1 MINMSNTTT
10 STFIKEEDENQ
21 ELEELLTEQKKLRK
35 IKNHNYCGVLATAYR
50 ILEVMCPENNTKH
63 QKFFTISDI
72 GYYNRSRVQIH
83 LRYRENFIEKALK
96 AGIIKEIVIPERI
109 GVRWNNYDNPD
120 IGQIINS
127 PSNKRSLKRLRNSKY
142 YKLTEK
148 GIRIYR
154 NIKEVMDALG

>member
-1 MINMSNTTT
+1 MSNMSNTTT
-10 STFIKEEDENQ
+10 FIKEDENQ
-21 ELEELLTEQKKLRK
+21 ELEELLTERHKLKK
-35 IKNHNYCGVLATAYR
+35 IKNHNYCGILATAYR

-109 GVRWNNYDNPD
+109 GVRWNNYNNPD
-120 IGQIINS
+120 ITQIINN
-127 PSNKRSLKRLRNSKY
+127 PNNKKSIKKLRNSKY
-142 YKLTEK
+142 YKLTDK

-154 NIKEVMDALG
+154 NIKEVMDLLG